1 MWLSTLLNW
10 SEFLEIHYRNTGP
23 KRCLTLVVDM
33 SPKQLRGAETV
44 DRLLD
49 AALRVYAESGEQGV
63 TVSALTGTS
72 GASPGSLYHHFGSVD
87 GLMRELLLRW
97 LGRLLGEL
105 GTALG
110 HARTPHTGIRAL
122 TEAYLGFIEEH
133 PDAARLLHSSYADRL
148 TMEHAKQLRDAQ
160 EARLSPLSEWMRQH
174 VESGAVAPLPAPL
187 IEALVLGPVI
197 AVARSWLAGVGDID
211 LAEAA
216 RTLPDRIWRSLA
228 P

>member
-1 MWLSTLLNW
+1 
-10 SEFLEIHYRNTGP
+10 
-23 KRCLTLVVDM
+23 M
-33 SPKQLRGAETV
+33 SPKQMRGTETV

-49 AALRVYAESGEQGV
+49 AALRVYAESGEQGI
-63 TVSALTGTS
+63 TVSALTSAS

-97 LGRLLGEL
+97 LGRLLGEI
-105 GTALG
+105 TAALERS
-110 HARTPHTGIRAL
+110 RTPKGGIRAIAE
-122 TEAYLGFIEEH
+122 TYLGFIREH

-148 TMEHAKQLRDAQ
+148 TMEQAKQLRDAQ

-174 VESGAVAPLPAPL
+174 IESGTVAPLPAPL

-197 AVARSWLAGVGDID
+197 AVARSWLAGVHDVELD
-211 LAEAA
+211 RSAQVL
-216 RTLPDRIWRSLA
+216 TDRIWRSLA